1 MINLELVRD
10 RIHKAALRVG
20 RKEEDIRIMA
30 VTKLQPWEAVREAYQ
45 GGVRIFGE
53 NRVQEAREKYRELL
67 PGMELHLIG
76 HLQSNKVKYVPSL
89 FSWVDSIDRLSI
101 AEELEK
107 RLAKAQCEDRS
118 DNGEQ
123 GGSGEEVD
131 NRGPGVYRGPESSP
145 LQILLELNTSGEE
158 SKSGYP
164 TYESLLRDIEKILSF
179 PHLQVRGLMTVGPLT
194 TDTDQIRRSFR
205 MLHHTFED
213 LKRRYPEGKWDT
225 LSMGMSADF
234 EIAIE
239 EGATMVRLGTIL
251 FGERRKE

>member
-1 MINLELVRD
+1 MELVRD
-10 RIHKAALRVG
+10 RIRKAALRVG

-30 VTKLQPWEAVREAYQ
+30 VTKLQPWEAIREAYQ

-53 NRVQEAREKYRELL
+53 NRVQEARGKYRELL

-76 HLQSNKVKYVPSL
+76 HLQSNKVKHVPSL

-107 RLAKAQCEDRS
+107 RLSKERGDA
-118 DNGEQ
+118 GER
-123 GGSGEEVD
+123 GDSGEEGD
-131 NRGPGVYRGPESSP
+131 NRGPGVHRGPENSP

-164 TYESLLRDIEKILSF
+164 TYESLLRDIEKIFSL

-194 TDTDQIRRSFR
+194 TDTDQIRRAFR
-205 MLHHTFED
+205 KLHHAFED
-213 LKRRYPEGKWDT
+213 LKRRYPEAKLDT
-225 LSMGMSADF
+225 LSMGMSGDF

>member
-1 MINLELVRD
+1 MINLEPVRD
-10 RIHKAALRVG
+10 RIRKAALRSG
-20 RKEEDIRIMA
+20 RREEDIRIMA
-30 VTKLQPWEAVREAYQ
+30 VTKLQPWDAVWEAYQ
-45 GGVRIFGE
+45 GGVRILGE

-89 FSWVDSIDRLSI
+89 FSWVDSVDRLSI

-107 RLAKAQCEDRS
+107 RLTKEMGSTAAQATAQS
-118 DNGEQ
+118 VKNL
-123 GGSGEEVD
+123 
-131 NRGPGVYRGPESSP
+131 P
-145 LQILLELNTSGEE
+145 LQILLELNTSGEA

-164 TYESLLRDIEKILSF
+164 TYESLLRDMERILSL
-179 PHLQVRGLMTVGPLT
+179 PHLQVRGLMTIGPLT
-194 TDTDQIRRSFR
+194 QDTDQIRRAFR
-205 MLHHTFED
+205 MLNQAFED
-213 LKRRYPEGKWDT
+213 LKRRYPGVRWDT

-251 FGERRKE
+251 FGERRRG